1 MAEETIGGRPVTI
14 TKDGD
19 KVKIVFHPAAKNA
32 KHPKA
37 ALFTIT
43 LSNAD
48 LAKIDDNSSFLANG
62 LPTSF

>member
-37 ALFTIT
+37 ALFTII

-48 LAKIDDNSSFLANG
+48 LTKIKKSL
-62 LPTSF
+62 

>member
-1 MAEETIGGRPVTI
+1 MIKNPYKDLVYEMTMAEETIGGRPVTL

-19 KVKIVFHPAAKNA
+19 NVKIVFHPAAKNA

-43 LSNAD
+43 L
-48 LAKIDDNSSFLANG
+48 
-62 LPTSF
+62 